1 MASSAVMSR
10 MSKRT
15 AGLPTKPA
23 HRYRWLHG
31 VSLLAA
37 VRAAPHVEAVLG
49 YAGEKLIAKCEEDMT
64 NPKLRPLPRTVAR
77 LADQG
82 LTVPDIAWRLRRSPG
97 HISRILQW
105 SELDRPSGSRSG
117 HRAASDLRPVE
128 RRVLQARADGVDR
141 AQTAARLRRSP
152 QHVARIERYA
162 DLKLA
167 RAS

>member
-1 MASSAVMSR
+1 
-10 MSKRT
+10 
-15 AGLPTKPA
+15 
-23 HRYRWLHG
+23 
-31 VSLLAA
+31 
-37 VRAAPHVEAVLG
+37 
-49 YAGEKLIAKCEEDMT
+49 MT

-105 SELDRPSGSRSG
+105 SELDRPSGSRSEQ
-117 HRAASDLRPVE
+117 RAAPLRPVE

-152 QHVARIERYA
+152 QHVARIEQYA